1 MGRGAA
7 VHGVGVQETR
17 LLCMGCVWGK
27 GAVMH
32 GVGVQETRLLC
43 MGRVC
48 VWGGTVMHG
57 VGVQET
63 ASMGDVQET
72 GLVCMGWLYSNW
84 SCTGIGAVVHGAG
97 KHETGLLYMGWMCVK
112 WELFCFV
119 CFVALRPKSTAMV
132 MAGRPVHLTTIFPGQ
147 A

>member
-1 MGRGAA
+1 
-7 VHGVGVQETR
+7 
-17 LLCMGCVWGK
+17 
-27 GAVMH
+27 
-32 GVGVQETRLLC
+32 
-43 MGRVC
+43 
-48 VWGGTVMHG
+48 MHG

-72 GLVCMGWLYSNW
+72 GLVCMGWLYSNR